1 MAGPL
6 PCVYSRTMTGFTT
19 GAAITGDPHHFEAFD
34 VPPLRGIANSAPYFH
49 DNSAETLRDVVD
61 IYSRFIVQFF
71 PPLNLPLVNPPE
83 FEGGPPESLTPQE
96 KQDLLEFLAI
106 L

>member
-1 MAGPL
+1 MPQLFSTDPG
-6 PCVYSRTMTGFTT
+6 R
-19 GAAITGDPHHFEAFD
+19 AAITGDPHDFEAFD

-49 DNSAETLRDVVD
+49 DNSSETLRDAVN

-71 PPLNLPLVNPPE
+71 PMLNLPLVNPPE
-83 FEGGPPESLTPQE
+83 AGSFFPESFTPQQ
-96 KQDLLEFLAI
+96 KDDLIAFLTV